1 MCVLYRNFWAKP
13 RGGTILGDLADIEPT
28 AEESLAEGIALM
40 KRERWRD
47 ALTRLNWAER
57 KNPASI
63 TATMLRGICLSRL
76 GRWHD
81 AIAPLQ
87 RALVANPNDPRNLAN
102 LAAAYYGTSEFDLA
116 RDHAQ
121 RALSLDPDDPTARS
135 VMDRVSRNVRPHL
148 VSFLEGFDGVWMK
161 IGIALVI
168 LSLLTTLGI
177 VLHPPITPPDPT
189 SREPLAAILPKTD
202 SLSVLLF
209 VAWLGMSL
217 VCLLWVT
224 IDVLDRRN
232 RLGWLIPQ
240 LTCGLCGI
248 AWFPLLVY
256 FWIGRQSVRRVD

>member
-1 MCVLYRNFWAKP
+1 VCVLYRKIRAKP
-13 RGGTILGDLADIEPT
+13 RGGTILGDLAEIEPT

-57 KNPASI
+57 KDPSSI

-81 AIAPLQ
+81 AIAPLTK
-87 RALVANPNDPRNLAN
+87 ALEAQPNDSRSLAN
-102 LAAAYYGTSEFDLA
+102 LAAALYGTSNFDAA

-121 RALSLDPDDPTARS
+121 RALDIDPTDPTAQS
-135 VMDRVSRNVRPHL
+135 VMDRVSQNVRPHL
-148 VSFLEGFDGVWMK
+148 VSFLEGFDGVWLK
-161 IGIALVI
+161 IGIGLVV

-177 VLHPPITPPDPT
+177 VLHPPITPPDPS
-189 SREPLAAILPKTD
+189 SREPLAAILPKSD
-202 SLSVLLF
+202 ALSVTLF

-217 VCLLWVT
+217 VCLLWLT